1 MYLAFPFCNR
11 KTTKDC
17 ESAMQNA
24 NKLFQEKQFEQRHH
38 RVHVSRIKDEHP
50 TYLDSLNKYS
60 TQPESKAEDISGS
73 KSYLDT
79 LSLGAK
85 TSSWV
90 DYKTKVDHVTH
101 EGHSTDD
108 ELKAF
113 DEKAQEYEARWG
125 GKEGCQLICVSGS
138 NATMGREIETQNTK
152 KRIFAQALCTK
163 RQIERRWKRTRTT
176 ENKPQFEQQNLNSRD
191 CSNGVSLLKW
201 REVQKGYAALRR
213 THQGW
218 RTVRHRENISQW
230 KQLRRPCLTSGIVE
244 SINVMTEQLHYWP
257 YSS

>member
-101 EGHSTDD
+101 DGHPTDD

-113 DEKAQEYEARWG
+113 DEKAQEYEAR
-125 GKEGCQLICVSGS
+125 
-138 NATMGREIETQNTK
+138 
-152 KRIFAQALCTK
+152 
-163 RQIERRWKRTRTT
+163 
-176 ENKPQFEQQNLNSRD
+176 
-191 CSNGVSLLKW
+191 
-201 REVQKGYAALRR
+201 
-213 THQGW
+213 
-218 RTVRHRENISQW
+218 
-230 KQLRRPCLTSGIVE
+230 
-244 SINVMTEQLHYWP
+244 
-257 YSS
+257 

>member
-1 MYLAFPFCNR
+1 
-11 KTTKDC
+11 
-17 ESAMQNA
+17 MQNA

-113 DEKAQEYEARWG
+113 DEKAQEYEDTVGMDA
-125 GKEGCQLICVSGS
+125 
-138 NATMGREIETQNTK
+138 K
-152 KRIFAQALCTK
+152 KVELPSEE
-163 RQIERRWKRTRTT
+163 ER
-176 ENKPQFEQQNLNSRD
+176 
-191 CSNGVSLLKW
+191 
-201 REVQKGYAALRR
+201 KGAN
-213 THQGW
+213 W
-218 RTVRHRENISQW
+218 FV
-230 KQLRRPCLTSGIVE
+230 
-244 SINVMTEQLHYWP
+244 
-257 YSS
+257 